1 MNKNGLHDLSNSC
14 FSCWCLI
21 RKFHQ
26 ILMNGLW
33 GKLISVRIQL
43 KWAQKTL
50 LWQFLFS
57 FPWDWQHPCAHQL
70 WNRPSSAIRHH
81 LFLNI
86 QWLYFYSYT
95 IYTFMYATKNGGTLI
110 HSHLSNTLHYGG
122 WYHTIALWFVHR
134 TWLQGFKYHLL
145 QELQR

>member
-1 MNKNGLHDLSNSC
+1 MSNDCSL
-14 FSCWCLI
+14 CWCLI

-26 ILMNGLW
+26 ILINEFW
-33 GKLISVRIQL
+33 GKLIWAKIQL
-43 KWAQKTL
+43 KWAQKL
-50 LWQFLFS
+50 FYGNFFFRFLEIGS
-57 FPWDWQHPCAHQL
+57 TRVHQL
-70 WNRPSSAIRHH
+70 RNRPSSAIRHH

-95 IYTFMYATKNGGTLI
+95 ICTYMYATKNGGTLI

-145 QELQR
+145 QELQW